1 MSTLLIA
8 LALSVPVILD
18 PAPPPES
25 PQGPGASQE
34 VDQKSK
40 KPYKVGSKV
49 EGEIV
54 LEDLAG
60 KKVSLFETTFTEGEG
75 KLVTMVFWSLRDPRS
90 HKYRKR
96 LEAYQKQYLEKGV
109 NLYLVVSSYDEIFS
123 IRRDPLED
131 FRKFVKKEKFT
142 LPILIDHGNK
152 IADDFK
158 ALTSNH
164 AFVIDRK
171 HYLRYQ
177 GGIDDDADQKR
188 KDKENVRQWLRDA
201 TDSLLAGKTPKDT
214 ISRPVGRKI
223 KRAPKKK

>member
-1 MSTLLIA
+1 MSILLTA
-8 LALSVPVILD
+8 LALSAPVAFE
-18 PAPPPES
+18 PAPPS
-25 PQGPGASQE
+25 RSSQDPGASQE
-34 VDQKSK
+34 AEKESK
-40 KPYKVGSKV
+40 KPYKVGSKID
-49 EGEIV
+49 EEIV
-54 LEDLAG
+54 LVDLEG
-60 KKVSLFETTFTEGEG
+60 KEISLFESTFTEDEG
-75 KLVTMVFWSLRDPRS
+75 NLVTIVFWSLRDPRS
-90 HKYRKR
+90 HAYRKR

-109 NLYLVVSSYDEIFS
+109 KLYLVVSSYDEIFS

-131 FRKFVKKEKFT
+131 FRKFVEKEKFT

-152 IADDFK
+152 IADDLK

-171 HYLRYQ
+171 RYLRYT
-177 GGIDDDADQKR
+177 GGIDDDPDLKR
-188 KDKENVRQWLRDA
+188 KENVCHWLRDA